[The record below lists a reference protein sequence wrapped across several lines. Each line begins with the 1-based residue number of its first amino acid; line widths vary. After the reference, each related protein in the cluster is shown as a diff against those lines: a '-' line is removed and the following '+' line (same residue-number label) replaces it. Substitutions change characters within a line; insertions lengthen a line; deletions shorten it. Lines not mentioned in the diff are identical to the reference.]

1 MVNQSWNWYVT
12 IHHVLDPSTDNR
24 ASQAPAG
31 FESAPPP
38 AYQMA
43 IQGSQYGFHPSGL
56 EKQNDLDG
64 STIPASSDRG
74 TALSSYVS
82 AAPSSRKVP
91 IIPASCDAPMFCGG
105 SISCGISPAPSFHGG
120 SITPSSC
127 VGSAA
132 PNSRGGS
139 IALNFRGGS
148 TAPNSRGG
156 STLSSSRSDSIL
168 MSCNMSVVMA
178 PGSWKGP
185 STATDSLSRLQSY
198 SSGGASTRIVTQQ
211 SHIYPAEHIPSPW
224 CLTPTAEYISD
235 EEESQLLDNKYY
247 HRLARRRARGDGNNF
262 TFEMTQFSHPNS
274 DVVSVH
280 YFVTPFL
287 HVLSLVNLYQAG
299 LQYRWRSQSSC
310 KLDSKALAAHRHR

>member
-12 IHHVLDPSTDNR
+12 IRHVLDPSTDNR

-43 IQGSQYGFHPSGL
+43 IQGSRYGFRPSGP

-74 TALSSYVS
+74 TASSSYVS

-91 IIPASCDAPMFCGG
+91 IIPASRGAPMFRGG
-105 SISCGISPAPSFHGG
+105 SISRGISPAPSFRGG
-120 SITPSSC
+120 SIAPSSR

-132 PNSRGGS
+132 PNS
-139 IALNFRGGS
+139 RGGS

-156 STLSSSRSDSIL
+156 STLSSSRSDSIP
-168 MSCNMSVVMA
+168 MSRNTSAVMA
-178 PGSWKGP
+178 PGSRKGP
-185 STATDSLSRLQSY
+185 STATDSLSRSQSY

-211 SHIYPAEHIPSPW
+211 SHVYPAERIPSPR

-235 EEESQLLDNKYY
+235 EEESQLPDDEYY
-247 HRLARRRARGDGNNF
+247 RRLARRRARGDGNNF
-262 TFEMTQFSHPNS
+262 TFEMTQFSHPNG

-287 HVLSLVNLYQAG
+287 RVLSLVNLYQAG
-299 LQYRWRSQSSC
+299 LRYRWRSQSSC

>member
-1 MVNQSWNWYVT
+1 M
-12 IHHVLDPSTDNR
+12 DPSTDNR

-43 IQGSQYGFHPSGL
+43 IQGSRYGFRPSGP

-74 TALSSYVS
+74 TASSSYVS
-82 AAPSSRKVP
+82 AAPLSRKVP
-91 IIPASCDAPMFCGG
+91 IIPASRDAPMFRGG
-105 SISCGISPAPSFHGG
+105 SISHGISPALSFCGISPAPSFRRG
-120 SITPSSC
+120 SIAPSSR

-139 IALNFRGGS
+139 
-148 TAPNSRGG
+148 TAPNSHRG
-156 STLSSSRSDSIL
+156 STLSSSRSDSIP
-168 MSCNMSVVMA
+168 MSRNTSAVMA
-178 PGSWKGP
+178 PGSQKGP
-185 STATDSLSRLQSY
+185 STATDSLSRSQSY

-211 SHIYPAEHIPSPW
+211 SHVYPAERIPSPQ

-235 EEESQLLDNKYY
+235 EEESQLLDDEYY
-247 HRLARRRARGDGNNF
+247 RRLTRRRARGNGNNF
-262 TFEMTQFSHPNS
+262 TFEMTQFSHPNG

-299 LQYRWRSQSSC
+299 L
-310 KLDSKALAAHRHR
+310 